1 MSLLPI
7 LFQGTLLWSSK
18 MVSTLM
24 SSGFYGGLVTI
35 WIAGYLADR
44 FGAKIM
50 LLLAILDSMVINIS
64 TPILATTSYYAMLG
78 SRGILGLGDGLIF
91 PAVSSM
97 SARWFPPSERS
108 TMAAITTSGNQIA
121 GVFAMVISSYLCSVD
136 LLGGWPLIFY
146 SFALIGL
153 VWILLWCLFAS
164 NSPEQNKY
172 ISEEEKAY
180 INASL
185 AGHIHNNGNS
195 KKLYTSPVPWLSIA
209 TSLPIYANILCQF
222 TYNFSQGLLQ
232 NYLPLYLKQILRVE
246 LHKNGILA
254 MLPFITTLIAK
265 NFAGILSDKLKNK
278 GHMSNTAGVRI
289 FQALGN
295 LLINFY

>member
-1 MSLLPI
+1 
-7 LFQGTLLWSSK
+7 

-24 SSGFYGGLVTI
+24 SAGFYGGLITI

-50 LLLAILDSMVINIS
+50 LLLAILDSMVINVA
-64 TPILATTSYYAMLG
+64 TPILATTNYYAMLG
-78 SRGILGLGDGLIF
+78 SRGILGLGDGFIF

-97 SARWFPPSERS
+97 SARWFPPAERS

-121 GVFAMVISSYLCSVD
+121 GVFAMVVSSYLCSVE

-146 SFALIGL
+146 SFAIIGL

-172 ISEEEKAY
+172 ISEEEKNY

-185 AGHIHNNGNS
+185 AGHFHNNGNS
-195 KKLYTSPVPWLSIA
+195 KKLYNSPVPWLSIA

-254 MLPFITTLIAK
+254 MLPFITTLLAK

-278 GHMSNTAGVRI
+278 GYLSNTAGVRI
-289 FQALGN
+289 FQALGKLPIISTRFN
-295 LLINFY
+295 IDFSRKLSAL